1 MTARLLKEAPSAY
14 RTQVNDLL
22 LAALARAVSRWSGI
36 EDVVVELEGHGRED
50 IFAGAEIS
58 RTVGWFT
65 TAFPVR
71 LPGGSGDDA
80 SLIKSV
86 KEELRAIPAR
96 GLGYGV
102 LRYLGTEEQRHALA
116 ALSEPRIV
124 FNYLGQFD
132 SSVGEGTPFKVA
144 PESAGPARSDSAPLG
159 RWLSINGQVR
169 EGQLRLSFSYGRRRY
184 RRTTIE
190 RLAEHYAAALR
201 ELVDHCTGGARG
213 MTPSDF
219 ELSGL
224 SQADLDA
231 LGATIDCRE
240 IEDIYPLS
248 PMQQGMLFHALR
260 DGESGNYVNQV
271 GLEVRG
277 LDRRQVARGLAR
289 GERAPR
295 GAANRLCLAR
305 TVRCGAAGGLSPCDA
320 AIRGRRLARAG
331 GRAWI
336 AANSRRRWRCAS
348 QAERAKGFDLSQ
360 APLQRVRLIRLD
372 ESRHWLI
379 WTHHHI
385 LLDGWSSARLVAE
398 ILQHERGNRLPAVQG
413 RYRDYIGWLQRQDR
427 DASASFWRSALAELD
442 EPGFL
447 ADTLGGPAA
456 NGASGHGSLDL
467 LLTADLTAKLQ
478 AFAKR
483 ERVTLNTLLQGAWA
497 QLLRRHTGQRV
508 VCFGAT
514 VSGRPAEIS
523 GSEDMVGLFINTLPV
538 VDQAKPQTDVG
549 AWLRDLQERNID
561 LRDHGWM
568 PLYEIQR
575 LAGRSGRPL
584 FDNILVF
591 ENYPIDQALRGE
603 NESGR
608 RFGRVEQVSITNYA
622 LTVAVF
628 AKTDGI
634 NLGFRYDRSRFD
646 EDQIRYLQA
655 CLSRLLAEIVA
666 DASRPLGELSGL
678 DADETRKV
686 LGWSGGF
693 ARTSHFGSSIV
704 ARIEA
709 RAAASPSAIAL
720 VFGEQQVSY
729 GDLNA
734 RANRLARKLQEHGIG
749 RDQLVGLA
757 LERSV
762 ELIVGVLAV
771 LKAGGA
777 YLPLDPDYPPDR
789 LLHMLRDSGA
799 TLVLTQSRLL
809 ERLAPVIAGAA
820 VEAWTIEGEGE
831 AQTEERARNLD
842 VALHPDSLA
851 YVMYTS
857 GSTGMP
863 KGVACSHGALAARLG
878 WMQAEYRLDAGETL
892 LQKTPFSFDVSVWEI
907 LWPLAVG
914 ARLAIAA
921 PGAHREPRLL
931 VDAIVAH
938 DVTTLHFVPQMLE
951 HFVAEPQ
958 AERCVT
964 LKRLFAGGE
973 ALSAELK
980 ARVLAAFRNVRFDN
994 RYGPTEALINATF
1007 WNCREDG
1014 AARVPIGRPIPG
1026 TVIRILDTDLNM
1038 VPAGVTGELFI
1049 GGAGLAR
1056 GYWRREGLTAERF
1069 IPDPFGGPGERLYRS
1084 GDLARWRADGAI
1096 EYVGRSDHQIK
1107 IRGFRIELGEIE
1119 ARLLEQPGVRSAV
1132 VVAREVGAGR
1142 QLIGYVAG
1150 AAELEELAVADG
1162 AVGRS
1167 ARLYGA
1173 VADRGAG
1180 AAAAGAERQG
1190 RSPGAPGA

>member
-1 MTARLLKEAPSAY
+1 M
-14 RTQVNDLL
+14 
-22 LAALARAVSRWSGI
+22 
-36 EDVVVELEGHGRED
+36 
-50 IFAGAEIS
+50 
-58 RTVGWFT
+58 
-65 TAFPVR
+65 
-71 LPGGSGDDA
+71 
-80 SLIKSV
+80 
-86 KEELRAIPAR
+86 
-96 GLGYGV
+96 
-102 LRYLGTEEQRHALA
+102 
-116 ALSEPRIV
+116 
-124 FNYLGQFD
+124 
-132 SSVGEGTPFKVA
+132 
-144 PESAGPARSDSAPLG
+144 
-159 RWLSINGQVR
+159 
-169 EGQLRLSFSYGRRRY
+169 
-184 RRTTIE
+184 
-190 RLAEHYAAALR
+190 
-201 ELVDHCTGGARG
+201 
-213 MTPSDF
+213 
-219 ELSGL
+219 
-224 SQADLDA
+224 
-231 LGATIDCRE
+231 
-240 IEDIYPLS
+240 
-248 PMQQGMLFHALR
+248 
-260 DGESGNYVNQV
+260 
-271 GLEVRG
+271 
-277 LDRRQVARGLAR
+277 
-289 GERAPR
+289 
-295 GAANRLCLAR
+295 
-305 TVRCGAAGGLSPCDA
+305 
-320 AIRGRRLARAG
+320 
-331 GRAWI
+331 
-336 AANSRRRWRCAS
+336 
-348 QAERAKGFDLSQ
+348 
-360 APLQRVRLIRLD
+360 
-372 ESRHWLI
+372 
-379 WTHHHI
+379 
-385 LLDGWSSARLVAE
+385 
-398 ILQHERGNRLPAVQG
+398 
-413 RYRDYIGWLQRQDR
+413 
-427 DASASFWRSALAELD
+427 
-442 EPGFL
+442 
-447 ADTLGGPAA
+447 
-456 NGASGHGSLDL
+456 
-467 LLTADLTAKLQ
+467 TAKLQ

-549 AWLRDLQERNID
+549 TWLRDLQERNID

-693 ARTSHFGSSIV
+693 ARTSHFGNSIV

-734 RANRLARKLQEHGIG
+734 RANRLARKLQEQGIG
-749 RDQLVGLA
+749 RDRLVGLA

-820 VEAWTIEGEGE
+820 VEAWTIEGEGQ
-831 AQTEERARNLD
+831 AQTEARVRNLD

-958 AERCVT
+958 AKRCVT

-980 ARVLAAFRNVRFDN
+980 ARVLAAFPNVRFDN

-1049 GGAGLAR
+1049 GGEGLAR
-1056 GYWRREGLTAERF
+1056 GYWRREKLTAERF

-1150 AAELEELAVADG
+1150 AAELEELAVRTALLAVLPDYMVPSRIAVLERLPLAPNG
-1162 AVGRS
+1162 KVDRQALPAPDAAHIGAEYQAPRTPAEMALAAIWAELLGRPAVGLADNFFELGGDSIISLQMVSRARRAGYLIEPRDVFQHQTLEALALAARTEQRS
-1167 ARLYGA
+1167 ETLADQGQVTGPHSLLPIQARFFAEDAGKRDHWNQA
-1173 VADRGAG
+1173 VLLRPRDRLDWEIMRRALAAVVDHHDALRLRFAESVGNVERGARCCTG
-1180 AAAAGAERQG
+1180 CC
-1190 RSPGAPGA
+1190 